1 VVGKSSLREFGR
13 RDVGRRE
20 ELAVS
25 PVAAGSAPPRVG
37 PEVDR
42 RALGEIFDA
51 YHQQL
56 YRYCLAILGDR
67 QDAEDALQETMVKVM
82 RALPGER
89 REIALKPWIYRIAH
103 NESIDL
109 LRRRRRNVP
118 LEETEPAVGEALA
131 DQVET
136 RQRLR
141 QLIAD
146 VGALPERQRASLL
159 MRETGGLEFG
169 EIAAA
174 LGTTP
179 AAARQTLYEARL
191 GLREMD
197 AGRAMECA
205 AVTKA
210 ISDGDGR
217 VRRRRDI
224 RAHLRGCEDCRRFT
238 EEIDSRRTAFAA
250 ISPLPAVAVAAMVR
264 GLGGG
269 GAAAGAAGAGGTG
282 TGLGAAGAGA
292 AKSIGTA
299 TLLKGAATLGAAV
312 AIGVGGADL
321 GGVIHLDHRAHR
333 SISPARP
340 ATAIHTSPRSD
351 QRSTSGSPDSP
362 TTAADRA
369 APGPTARTAH
379 LGTARPLARPRRTTP
394 PTPRAETSP
403 PRRAAVEEGTP
414 ASAQGGTASTAAR
427 EPTEAPAPGEPA
439 VEHPHGKGHVK
450 QTPAAAAH
458 GQETAATAKAKE
470 KPDPEAD
477 AGTAAEAEITE
488 ESGSADHPEH
498 PDHPA
503 GHAKEAETEAVQ
515 PTSPVEAT
523 AEPEEAAA
531 EEPEPAT
538 EPTGKD
544 KKKKKP

>member
-1 VVGKSSLREFGR
+1 VN
-13 RDVGRRE
+13 
-20 ELAVS
+20 
-25 PVAAGSAPPRVG
+25 PVAVGSAPPRVG
-37 PEVDR
+37 PGVDK

-67 QDAEDALQETMVKVM
+67 QDAEDALQETMVKVV
-82 RALPGER
+82 RALPGEQ

-118 LEETEPAVGEALA
+118 LEENERAVGEALA

-141 QLIAD
+141 QLITD
-146 VGALPERQRASLL
+146 VGALPERQRGALL
-159 MRETGGLEFG
+159 MRETGGLQFE

-179 AAARQTLYEARL
+179 AVARQTLYEARL

-250 ISPLPAVAVAAMVR
+250 ISPLPAVAVAAMLR
-264 GLGGG
+264 GLGGA

-299 TLLKGAATLGAAV
+299 TLLKGAATLGAVV

-321 GGVIHLDHRAHR
+321 GGVIHLGHRAHT
-333 SISPARP
+333 SVSPGRTATGVDP
-340 ATAIHTSPRSD
+340 GPGSDDQSTAAPPAATAA
-351 QRSTSGSPDSP
+351 
-362 TTAADRA
+362 TAADGGA
-369 APGPTARTAH
+369 GPGPTARTAR
-379 LGTARPLARPRRTTP
+379 LGTARSLAGPRRTTS
-394 PTPRAETSP
+394 PTPRANASAP
-403 PRRAAVEEGTP
+403 PRVDAGADPPATTPDGTARTAAVTEPIE
-414 ASAQGGTASTAAR
+414 AA
-427 EPTEAPAPGEPA
+427 APGESA
-439 VEHPHGKGHVK
+439 VEHPHGRDHVK
-450 QTPAAAAH
+450 QTPADATQ
-458 GQETAATAKAKE
+458 GQETAAAATTKE
-470 KPDPEAD
+470 KPDSK
-477 AGTAAEAEITE
+477 AGAAAAAEAPTTE
-488 ESGSADHPEH
+488 ADSADHPEH

-503 GHAKEAETEAVQ
+503 GHANEAKPEAAQ
-515 PTSPVEAT
+515 PTSPVEASP
-523 AEPEEAAA
+523 EPEEAGA
-531 EEPEPAT
+531 EESEAAPESP
-538 EPTGKD
+538 GKG
-544 KKKKKP
+544 KEKKP

>member
-1 VVGKSSLREFGR
+1 MVGKSSRREFGR

-20 ELAVS
+20 ERAVN
-25 PVAAGSAPPRVG
+25 PVAVGSAPPRVG
-37 PEVDR
+37 PGVDK
-42 RALGEIFDA
+42 RALSEIFDA

-67 QDAEDALQETMVKVM
+67 QDAEDALQETMVKVV
-82 RALPGER
+82 RALPGEQ

-118 LEETEPAVGEALA
+118 LEENEPAVGKALA

-141 QLIAD
+141 QLITD
-146 VGALPERQRASLL
+146 VGALPERQRGALL
-159 MRETGGLEFG
+159 MRETGGLEFE

-179 AAARQTLYEARL
+179 AVARQTLYEARL

-250 ISPLPAVAVAAMVR
+250 ISPLPAVVVAAMLR

-299 TLLKGAATLGAAV
+299 TILKGAATLGAVV

-321 GGVIHLDHRAHR
+321 GGVIHLGHRAHT
-333 SISPARP
+333 SISPGRP
-340 ATAIHTSPRSD
+340 ATGVDPGPGSDHQSIAASPAA
-351 QRSTSGSPDSP
+351 
-362 TTAADRA
+362 TAAADGA
-369 APGPTARTAH
+369 GPGPTARTAR
-379 LGTARPLARPRRTTP
+379 LGSARPLAGPRRTTS
-394 PTPRAETSP
+394 PTPRANTSP
-403 PRRAAVEEGTP
+403 PPRVDAAADPPATTPDGAARTAAV
-414 ASAQGGTASTAAR
+414 R
-427 EPTEAPAPGEPA
+427 EPIEAAAPGESA
-439 VEHPHGKGHVK
+439 VEHPHGRDHVK
-450 QTPAAAAH
+450 QTPADATH
-458 GQETAATAKAKE
+458 GQETAAAARTKE
-470 KPDPEAD
+470 KPDSK
-477 AGTAAEAEITE
+477 AGAAAAAEAPTTE
-488 ESGSADHPEH
+488 ADSADHPEH

-503 GHAKEAETEAVQ
+503 GHADEAKPEAAQ
-515 PTSPVEAT
+515 PTSPGEASSQ
-523 AEPEEAAA
+523 PEEAGT
-531 EEPEPAT
+531 EESEAAT
-538 EPTGKD
+538 EPPGKG
-544 KKKKKP
+544 KEKKP